1 METKTVLIV
10 DDDAN
15 LCDSLDDIFTDEGY
29 TVVVAQS
36 CAQALNLA
44 QQSAFEVAIL
54 DLRLPDGP
62 GIELIER
69 LRTINPD
76 CMCVLMT
83 AFADLQSAIE
93 AVDKG
98 AAHYLVKPVRPEDL
112 IQLVDRLFETIHL
125 RVEKRL
131 IQRALE
137 EEQLKA
143 EKLEAVGLLAGGI
156 AHDFN
161 NLLTAILGNVSLAK
175 LQLEP
180 GHAVHE
186 RLGEAERAIQRA
198 KDLTQQLLVFASGG
212 APVKTDS
219 AISDLIKD
227 STRFVLRG
235 SKSRWALD
243 VPDDLWIAHVDQGQ
257 IAQVLYNLVINADQA
272 MPEGG
277 TITVKAE
284 NIEVR
289 PGAGPQVREGRYIK
303 ITVRD
308 EGTGVEPKILRR
320 IFDPYFTTKERGS
333 GLGLTTSWS
342 IVKGH
347 GGTITVESTPGKG
360 SSFSVYLPAMGEA
373 PPTEARSTARP
384 LKGKGRVMVMDD
396 EECIRNLLTNQLEA
410 LGYEAVHA
418 AEGRQAVE
426 LYKKALHD
434 GVHFDAVIMDLIIP
448 GGLGG
453 KEAVA
458 ALRKLDPSVKAIV
471 SSGYSNDPV
480 MANYRSHGFVDVI
493 TKPYGIEEVSAVLHR
508 VINGK

>member
-1 METKTVLIV
+1 MENKTVLIV

-29 TVVVAQS
+29 AVVAAQS

-44 QQSAFEVAIL
+44 QQSGFEVAIL
-54 DLRLPDGP
+54 DLRLPDGS
-62 GIELIER
+62 GTELIDR
-69 LRTINPD
+69 LRRINPN
-76 CMCVLMT
+76 CMCILMT
-83 AFADLQSAIE
+83 AFADLQSAIA

-98 AAHYLVKPVRPEDL
+98 ASHYLIKPVRPEDL
-112 IQLVDRLFETIHL
+112 LQLVDRLFETIHL

-131 IQRALE
+131 IERALE

-161 NLLTAILGNVSLAK
+161 HLLTAILGNVSLAK

-180 GHAVHE
+180 GHTVHK
-186 RLGEAERAIQRA
+186 RLGEAERAILRA

-212 APVKTDS
+212 APVKSD
-219 AISDLIKD
+219 AAVSDLIKD

-235 SKSRWALD
+235 SKSRCALE

-272 MPEGG
+272 MPGGG
-277 TITVKAE
+277 TVTVKAE
-284 NIEVR
+284 NIDIR
-289 PGAGPQVREGRYIK
+289 PESGPQVGEGRYIK
-303 ITVRD
+303 ITVSD
-308 EGTGVEPKILRR
+308 EGAGVEPKILRR
-320 IFDPYFTTKERGS
+320 IFDPYFTTKARGS

-347 GGTITVESTPGKG
+347 GGTITVESTLGKG
-360 SSFSVYLPAMGEA
+360 SSFSVYLPARGETRR
-373 PPTEARSTARP
+373 TEPQRLTQP

-410 LGYEAVHA
+410 LGYETVHA
-418 AEGRQAVE
+418 AEGGQAVE
-426 LYKKALHD
+426 LYRIALKE
-434 GVHFDAVIMDLIIP
+434 GTNFDAVIMDLTIP
-448 GGLGG
+448 GGVGG

-458 ALRKLDPSVKAIV
+458 AIRKLDPSVKAIV

-508 VINGK
+508 VINGR